1 MSLRVFQGLTEG
13 GGGLSTRRLLS
24 IQKNAPSIRLCKVAK
39 KKNKRLFILPYS
51 EGSSEG
57 EHRPENAAWL
67 GFVDSSLFR
76 FICLSLR
83 SLLSWIP
90 SFPIQLHQRKIGA
103 SEAALCSAEGR
114 ETVFS
119 GCLFWGGLC
128 GLI

>member
-1 MSLRVFQGLTEG
+1 MQSR
-13 GGGLSTRRLLS
+13 
-24 IQKNAPSIRLCKVAK
+24 K
-39 KKNKRLFILPYS
+39 KKKSKINDFLFFLIS

-83 SLLSWIP
+83 SLLSWIS

-103 SEAALCSAEGR
+103 SEVALCSAEGR
-114 ETVFS
+114 EAVFS
-119 GCLFWGGLC
+119 GCLLGGVFVASYKFIMISVLEGRMSLTTFC
-128 GLI
+128 KH